1 VILKVGFLKTT
12 DNVLLI
18 IPTKLF
24 KDCIFVRL
32 VLINL
37 FWMKYLFY
45 IPFLFLFSNEMVAQK
60 VAVFDNYA
68 ALKKEVLSDKNAVYV
83 VNFWA
88 TWCAPCVKELPHFE
102 QLNSGN
108 KSIKVVL
115 VSLDFKNQF
124 ESKLLPFL
132 KKKSI
137 KSEVVL
143 LTDTNYNSWL
153 PLVDK
158 DWSGSIPATLIIKN
172 GQQFFVEKIF
182 SNYEELNTYV
192 SKIIN

>member
-1 VILKVGFLKTT
+1 ML
-12 DNVLLI
+12 
-18 IPTKLF
+18 
-24 KDCIFVRL
+24 
-32 VLINL
+32 
-37 FWMKYLFY
+37 
-45 IPFLFLFSNEMVAQK
+45 LFSNTIVAQK
-60 VAVFDNYA
+60 VVAFDNYTT
-68 ALKKEVLSDKNAVYV
+68 LKKEILSDKNTIYV

-102 QLNSGN
+102 QLNSEKKN
-108 KSIKVVL
+108 IKVVL

-132 KKKSI
+132 KKKNI

-143 LTDTNYNSWL
+143 LTDIDYNSWL

-158 DWSGSIPATLIIKN
+158 NWSGSIPATLIIKN

-182 SNYEELNTYV
+182 SSYQELNEYV
-192 SKIIN
+192 NTIIN

>member
-1 VILKVGFLKTT
+1 
-12 DNVLLI
+12 
-18 IPTKLF
+18 
-24 KDCIFVRL
+24 
-32 VLINL
+32 
-37 FWMKYLFY
+37 MKYLLYF
-45 IPFLFLFSNEMVAQK
+45 IFPLLFSNVIIAQK
-60 VAVFDNYA
+60 VAVFDDYA
-68 ALKKEVLSDKNAVYV
+68 TLEKTVLGDKNTIYV

-102 QLNSGN
+102 KLNSEN
-108 KSIKVVL
+108 KNIKVVL

-137 KSEVVL
+137 NSEVVL
-143 LTDTNYNSWL
+143 LTDIDYNTWL
-153 PLVDK
+153 PTVDK

-182 SNYEELNTYV
+182 PSYEELDEYVNT
-192 SKIIN
+192 IIN